1 MAIFRKDPEQDWQ
14 QHQIN
19 VITLRMILIATLA
32 TLVAAGVAIFLRDE
46 GFGQIR
52 TELLFLP
59 WCVVL
64 VYGVANAF
72 RAGVA
77 AERERAARHA
87 RMVQEQNAAEKK

>member
-1 MAIFRKDPEQDWQ
+1 MTLFRKDPEQDWQ

-32 TLVAAGVAIFLRDE
+32 TLIAAGVAMVLRDQ
-46 GFGQIR
+46 GFGQVR
-52 TELLFLP
+52 PELLFLP

-64 VYGVANAF
+64 VYGVSIAF

-87 RMVQEQNAAEKK
+87 RMMQEQNAAQ